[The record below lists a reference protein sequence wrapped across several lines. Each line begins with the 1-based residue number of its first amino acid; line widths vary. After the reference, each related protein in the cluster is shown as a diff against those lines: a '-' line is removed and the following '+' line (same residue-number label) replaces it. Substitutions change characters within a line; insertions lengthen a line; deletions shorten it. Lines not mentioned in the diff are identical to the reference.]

1 MTSVTLQPATQ
12 LTDSSYTLSLP
23 NSLSALFFSYP
34 QDQLLVAEGD
44 QRFTAGELQEKA
56 LSLAHTWRHEHG
68 LQPGERVALCLSN
81 QWEWLVA
88 FFAARLLGVVPTP
101 VNLQL
106 GVEGLLYLLQD
117 ARVSLLVVDASL
129 IAQMLSNASS
139 LQQLAASGS
148 KLPWPVMATRVS
160 PEMDGTLAHLFSAVS
175 HFEAAVATPLAA
187 ADREALLSASR
198 RDAPDTGLSLLL
210 YTSGSTGAAKGVQL
224 SEANLLANLDGFTR
238 VLQFPAEDQLM
249 MLALPLFHGFG
260 LICLLYALALKAPVV
275 LAPKFQPKALLQA
288 LLSHPVTILP
298 LVPTFFSLLLEAGR
312 TMLRGVSAGAGT
324 NTGEVSKPFPS
335 LRYCISGGATLP
347 PALLDKV
354 EATFGVE
361 VLEGYGLTETSP
373 VVAVNTPLQGRVPG
387 SVGRVLPNMQVAI
400 APLSTPDAREAFTGT
415 ETGEGEILLK
425 GPNVFLGYLNQV
437 EASQAS
443 FTQDGWFRTG
453 DLGRFDARGN
463 LYISGGRI
471 KDLIIKSGE
480 NLAPV
485 KIEQVLMAYDDALEV
500 AVIGKP
506 DERLGEVVLACVAL
520 KSGVP
525 SPEATAAA
533 AKAIRQHC
541 QQHLP
546 PLYLP
551 DEVLFFEGLP
561 KTPTG
566 KIAKPDLRRQVLG

>member
-1 MTSVTLQPATQ
+1 MTLQAASCSEAT
-12 LTDSSYTLSLP
+12 YSLDLP
-23 NSLSALFFSYP
+23 TTLSALFFSYP
-34 QDQLLVAEGD
+34 EDQLLVAEGD
-44 QRFTAGELQEKA
+44 QRFTAGDLQQKA
-56 LSLAHTWRHEHG
+56 LSLAHTWQHEHG

-88 FFAARLLGVVPTP
+88 FFAARLLGLVPTP

-129 IAQMLSNASS
+129 IAQMLSKASS

-160 PEMDGTLAHLFSAVS
+160 PEMDGTLGHLFSAVS
-175 HFEAAVATPLAA
+175 HFEAAIAKPLQA
-187 ADREALLSASR
+187 ADREALLAATR
-198 RDAPDTGLSLLL
+198 RDTPDTGLSLLL
-210 YTSGSTGAAKGVQL
+210 YTSGSTGSPKGVQL

-238 VLQFPAEDQLM
+238 VLQFPAEGQLM

-312 TMLRGVSAGAGT
+312 TMLRGAGA
-324 NTGEVSKPFPS
+324 GEVSKPFPS

-347 PALLDKV
+347 PVLLDKV

-373 VVAVNTPLQGRVPG
+373 VVAVNTPLQGRIPG
-387 SVGRVLPNMQVAI
+387 SVGRVLPNMRVAI
-400 APLSTPDAREAFTGT
+400 APLTAPDAREEFMGA

-425 GPNVFLGYLNQV
+425 GPNVFTGYLNQ
-437 EASQAS
+437 ADATKTA
-443 FTQDGWFRTG
+443 FTEDGWFRTG

-480 NLAPV
+480 NIAPV
-485 KIEQVLMAYDDALEV
+485 KIEQALMAYDDALEV

-506 DERLGEVVLACVAL
+506 DERMGELILACVAL

-525 SPEATAAA
+525 SAETTAAA
-533 AKAIRQHC
+533 VKAVRQHC
-541 QQHLP
+541 QEHLP

-566 KIAKPDLRRQVLG
+566 KIAKPELRRQLLG